1 MPVEVPDLLVVTAE
15 AGLEV
20 GGEVDVG
27 AALDLHRVT
36 VAVYGEALVSAAR
49 VAALVAPEDSFT
61 KPSSRISHSLNTKNN
76 NHLRDN
82 VSDCSAWSRRNYPQA
97 AVARQPSPGAAHH
110 LGKLKKTKLKGMV
123 RYVLTLFPEVEVVVP
138 GLCVLDVHRV
148 RVAGDLLAGHGVN
161 AE

>member
-27 AALDLHRVT
+27 AALDLHCVT

-61 KPSSRISHSLNTKNN
+61 KPSSLHQSLT
-76 NHLRDN
+76 
-82 VSDCSAWSRRNYPQA
+82 
-97 AVARQPSPGAAHH
+97 
-110 LGKLKKTKLKGMV
+110 
-123 RYVLTLFPEVEVVVP
+123 
-138 GLCVLDVHRV
+138 
-148 RVAGDLLAGHGVN
+148 
-161 AE
+161 